1 MTNFEK
7 MLGAEI
13 GENNKIEKIHK
24 IIQELNMYRANP
36 FFDYIDW
43 QKFLASEDEN
53 KEHFIQRI
61 GEGQIVPS
69 IMEVTSYCNEQKLKS
84 KEMTE
89 EEILSFINSNY
100 RKCFILDVKMIFGG
114 KYFVIADLEANKVL
128 KVPYFSVLV
137 TDGNEEILGSFETE
151 FDIKKECWQNY
162 FNLIKSY
169 KNTNV

>member
-13 GENNKIEKIHK
+13 GGNNKIEKMHK

-69 IMEVTSYCNEQKLKS
+69 IMEVISYCNEQKLKS

-100 RKCFILDVKMIFGG
+100 RKCFILDVKMIFGE
-114 KYFVIADLEANKVL
+114 KYFVIADLKANKVL

-169 KNTNV
+169 KNTNI

>member
-7 MLGAEI
+7 MLGADF
-13 GENNKIEKIHK
+13 GENDKIKKIHK

-53 KEHFIQRI
+53 KDHFIQRI
-61 GEGQIVPS
+61 GEGQLVPLVA
-69 IMEVTSYCNEQKLKS
+69 EVLSYCNEQKLKS

-89 EEILSFINSNY
+89 EEILSFINNNY
-100 RKCFILDVKMIFGG
+100 RKCFILDVKTIFG
-114 KYFVIADLEANKVL
+114 KKHFVIADLKTKKVF

-137 TDGNEEILGSFETE
+137 TDGNKEILGSFETE
-151 FDIKKECWQNY
+151 FDIKKECWQDY

-169 KNTNV
+169 KNTNI